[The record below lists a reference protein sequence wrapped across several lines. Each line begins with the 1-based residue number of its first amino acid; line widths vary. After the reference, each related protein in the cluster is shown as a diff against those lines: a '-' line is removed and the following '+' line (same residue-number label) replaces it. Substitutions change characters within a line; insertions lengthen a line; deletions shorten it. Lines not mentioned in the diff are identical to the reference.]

1 MTYTADPASSAPLQR
16 CAWCESD
23 AAMRDYHDHEW
34 GFATL
39 DDTALFEKL
48 CLESFQSGLSWRTI
62 LNKRA
67 GFRAAFA
74 DFDFAQIAQFTAAD
88 TERLLADAAIVRHR
102 GKIEATL
109 NNARRAQDIVAEYG
123 SLAAFFW
130 PFAPRTA
137 KQDST
142 IPSVT
147 AESTALSKALKQRG
161 WAFFGPT
168 TAYAFM
174 QASGMVNDHAPHCHV
189 HAQAEATRVQALAQQ
204 SWAAR

>member
-1 MTYTADPASSAPLQR
+1 
-16 CAWCESD
+16 
-23 AAMRDYHDHEW
+23 MRDYHDHEW
-34 GFATL
+34 GFATV
-39 DDTALFEKL
+39 DDTQLFEKL

-74 DFDFAQIAQFTAAD
+74 DFDFAKIAQFTAED

-109 NNARRAQDIVAEYG
+109 NNAQRAQAIVAEYG

-130 PFAPRTA
+130 PFATRAA

-142 IPSVT
+142 IPSAT

-161 WAFFGPT
+161 WKFFGPT

-189 HAQAEATRVQALAQQ
+189 HGQAEATRLETLARLD
-204 SWAAR
+204 STAN